1 MKFKDTL
8 LKIKKEG
15 LLDCIVDESH
25 SYDSV
30 DKSKLRSSI
39 ENEIDFLISL
49 ELCSSSIESIVCIRS
64 LKEELKMDENRH
76 YIIESD
82 VKYHKTYNVY
92 AVHNNNLYS
101 ILFMD
106 LRKII
111 GADILDSC
119 IERYGFVTVMAS
131 ILHKL
136 SNSGYAYS
144 QRKEEINNALKITE
158 KEILDQSENFI
169 SFDDFSESLGFS
181 ERSQEEIEFV
191 QKVHKHVFNELE
203 KEKRILGL
211 NI

>member
-1 MKFKDTL
+1 MKFKEAL
-8 LKIKKEG
+8 LKIKEEG
-15 LLDCIVDESH
+15 LLDRIVDESND
-25 SYDSV
+25 YEV
-30 DKSKLRSSI
+30 CSSI
-39 ENEIDFLISL
+39 EKEIDSLLSL
-49 ELCSSSIESIVCIRS
+49 EPCSSPIESIVCVRF
-64 LKEELKMDENRH
+64 LKDELQMDENRH
-76 YIIESD
+76 YIIEPD
-82 VKYHKTYNVY
+82 VKYHVTYNVY

-119 IERYGFVTVMAS
+119 IERYGFVTVMVS
-131 ILHKL
+131 ILHEL

-144 QRKEEINNALKITE
+144 QRKEEINNALKFTE

-169 SFDDFSESLGFS
+169 SLDDFSKSLGFS

-191 QKVHKHVFNELE
+191 QKVHEHVFNELE

>member
-1 MKFKDTL
+1 MNFKDAL

-15 LLDCIVDESH
+15 LLDCIVDESND
-25 SYDSV
+25 YEV
-30 DKSKLRSSI
+30 CSSI
-39 ENEIDFLISL
+39 EKEIDSLLSL
-49 ELCSSSIESIVCIRS
+49 EPQSSSIEHIVCVRF
-64 LKEELKMDENRH
+64 LKDELQMDENRH

-131 ILHKL
+131 ILHEL

-191 QKVHKHVFNELE
+191 QKVHKHVFSEFE
-203 KEKRILGL
+203 KE
-211 NI
+211 NEF

>member
-1 MKFKDTL
+1 MKFKDAL

-15 LLDCIVDESH
+15 LLDRIVDESND
-25 SYDSV
+25 YEV
-30 DKSKLRSSI
+30 CSSI
-39 ENEIDFLISL
+39 EKEIELLLSL
-49 ELCSSSIESIVCIRS
+49 EPQSSSSEHIVCVRFF
-64 LKEELKMDENRH
+64 KDELQMDENRH
-76 YIIESD
+76 YIIEPD
-82 VKYHKTYNVY
+82 VKYHVTYNVY

-106 LRKII
+106 LRKIV
-111 GADILDSC
+111 GTDILDSC

-131 ILHKL
+131 ILHEL

-191 QKVHKHVFNELE
+191 QKVHKHVFSEFE

>member
-1 MKFKDTL
+1 MKFKDAL

-15 LLDCIVDESH
+15 LLDCIVDESND
-25 SYDSV
+25 YEV
-30 DKSKLRSSI
+30 CSSI
-39 ENEIDFLISL
+39 EKEIDSLLSL
-49 ELCSSSIESIVCIRS
+49 EPCSSSIESIVCIRS

-82 VKYHKTYNVY
+82 VKYHVTYNVY

-131 ILHKL
+131 ILHEL

-203 KEKRILGL
+203 KEKEF
-211 NI
+211 

>member
-1 MKFKDTL
+1 MKFKDAL

-15 LLDCIVDESH
+15 LLDCIVDESND
-25 SYDSV
+25 YEV
-30 DKSKLRSSI
+30 CSSI
-39 ENEIDFLISL
+39 EKEIDLLLSL
-49 ELCSSSIESIVCIRS
+49 EPQSSSIEHIVCVRF
-64 LKEELKMDENRH
+64 LKDELQMDENRH
-76 YIIESD
+76 YIIEPD
-82 VKYHKTYNVY
+82 VKYHVTYNVY

-131 ILHKL
+131 ILHEL

-169 SFDDFSESLGFS
+169 SLDDFSKSLGFS

-191 QKVHKHVFNELE
+191 QKAHQHVFNELE

>member
-1 MKFKDTL
+1 MKFKDAL

-15 LLDCIVDESH
+15 LLDCIVDESND
-25 SYDSV
+25 YEV
-30 DKSKLRSSI
+30 CSSI
-39 ENEIDFLISL
+39 EKEIDSL
-49 ELCSSSIESIVCIRS
+49 LSLDPQPSSIEHIVCVRF
-64 LKEELKMDENRH
+64 LKDELQMDENRH
-76 YIIESD
+76 YIIEPD
-82 VKYHKTYNVY
+82 VKYHVTYNVY

-131 ILHKL
+131 ILHEL

-181 ERSQEEIEFV
+181 ERSQEEIEIV
-191 QKVHKHVFNELE
+191 QKVHKHVFSEFE

>member
-1 MKFKDTL
+1 MKFKDAL

-15 LLDCIVDESH
+15 LLDCIVDESND
-25 SYDSV
+25 YEV
-30 DKSKLRSSI
+30 CSSI
-39 ENEIDFLISL
+39 EKEIDSLLSL
-49 ELCSSSIESIVCIRS
+49 EPCSSPIESIVCIRFF
-64 LKEELKMDENRH
+64 KDELQMDENRH
-76 YIIESD
+76 YIIEQD
-82 VKYHKTYNVY
+82 VKYHVTYNVY

-119 IERYGFVTVMAS
+119 IERYGFVTVIS
-131 ILHKL
+131 IILYEL
-136 SNSGYAYS
+136 SYGYS
-144 QRKEEINNALKITE
+144 QCKEEINNALKITE

-191 QKVHKHVFNELE
+191 QKAHQHVFNELE

-211 NI
+211 NM

>member
-1 MKFKDTL
+1 MKFKDAL

-15 LLDCIVDESH
+15 LLDCIVDESND
-25 SYDSV
+25 YEV
-30 DKSKLRSSI
+30 CSSI
-39 ENEIDFLISL
+39 EKEIDSL
-49 ELCSSSIESIVCIRS
+49 LSLDPQSSSIEHIVCVRFF
-64 LKEELKMDENRH
+64 KDELQMDENRH
-76 YIIESD
+76 YIIEPD
-82 VKYHKTYNVY
+82 VKYHVTYNVY

-131 ILHKL
+131 IFHEL

-169 SFDDFSESLGFS
+169 SFDDFSKSLGFS

-191 QKVHKHVFNELE
+191 QKVHEHVFNELE

-211 NI
+211 NM

>member
-1 MKFKDTL
+1 MKFKDAL

-15 LLDCIVDESH
+15 LLDCIVEESND
-25 SYDSV
+25 YEV
-30 DKSKLRSSI
+30 CSSI
-39 ENEIDFLISL
+39 EKEIDLLLSL
-49 ELCSSSIESIVCIRS
+49 EPQSSSIESIVCVRF
-64 LKEELKMDENRH
+64 LKDELQMDENRH
-76 YIIESD
+76 YIIEPD
-82 VKYHKTYNVY
+82 VKYHVTYNVY
-92 AVHNNNLYS
+92 AVHNNNNNLYS

-131 ILHKL
+131 ILHEL

>member
-1 MKFKDTL
+1 MKFKDAL

-15 LLDCIVDESH
+15 LLDCIVDESND
-25 SYDSV
+25 YEV
-30 DKSKLRSSI
+30 CSSI
-39 ENEIDFLISL
+39 EKEIDLLLSL
-49 ELCSSSIESIVCIRS
+49 EPQSSSIESIVCVRF
-64 LKEELKMDENRH
+64 LKDELQMDENRH
-76 YIIESD
+76 YIIEPD
-82 VKYHKTYNVY
+82 VKYHVTYNVY
-92 AVHNNNLYS
+92 AVHNNNNLYS

-131 ILHKL
+131 ILHEL

>member
-1 MKFKDTL
+1 MKFKDAL

-15 LLDCIVDESH
+15 LLDCIVDESND
-25 SYDSV
+25 YEV
-30 DKSKLRSSI
+30 CSSI
-39 ENEIDFLISL
+39 EKEIDSL
-49 ELCSSSIESIVCIRS
+49 LSLDPQSSSIEHIVCVRF
-64 LKEELKMDENRH
+64 LKDELQMDVNRH
-76 YIIESD
+76 YIIEPD
-82 VKYHKTYNVY
+82 VKYHVTYNVY

-131 ILHKL
+131 ILHEL

-191 QKVHKHVFNELE
+191 QKVHKHVFSEFE

>member
-1 MKFKDTL
+1 MKFKDAL

-15 LLDCIVDESH
+15 LLDCIVDESND
-25 SYDSV
+25 YEV
-30 DKSKLRSSI
+30 CSSI
-39 ENEIDFLISL
+39 EKEIDSLLSL
-49 ELCSSSIESIVCIRS
+49 EPCSSSIESIVCIRS

-82 VKYHKTYNVY
+82 VKYHVTYNVY

-131 ILHKL
+131 ILHEL

>member
-1 MKFKDTL
+1 MKFKDAL

-15 LLDCIVDESH
+15 LLDCIVDESND
-25 SYDSV
+25 YEV
-30 DKSKLRSSI
+30 CSSI
-39 ENEIDFLISL
+39 EKEIDSL
-49 ELCSSSIESIVCIRS
+49 LSLDPQSSSIEHIVCVRF
-64 LKEELKMDENRH
+64 LKDELQMDENRH
-76 YIIESD
+76 YIIEPD
-82 VKYHKTYNVY
+82 VKYHVTYNVY

-131 ILHKL
+131 ILHEL

-191 QKVHKHVFNELE
+191 QKVHKHVFSEFE
-203 KEKRILGL
+203 KKKEF
-211 NI
+211 

>member
-1 MKFKDTL
+1 MKFKDAL

-49 ELCSSSIESIVCIRS
+49 EPCSSSIESIVCIRS

-76 YIIESD
+76 YKIESD
-82 VKYHKTYNVY
+82 VKYHVTYNVY
-92 AVHNNNLYS
+92 AVHNNNLHS

-106 LRKII
+106 LRKIV
-111 GADILDSC
+111 GTDILDSC

-131 ILHKL
+131 ILHEL

-158 KEILDQSENFI
+158 KEILDSSESFI

-191 QKVHKHVFNELE
+191 QKVHKHVFSEFE

-211 NI
+211 NM

>member
-1 MKFKDTL
+1 MKFKDAL

-15 LLDCIVDESH
+15 LLDCIVDESND
-25 SYDSV
+25 YEV
-30 DKSKLRSSI
+30 CSSI
-39 ENEIDFLISL
+39 EKEIDSLLSL
-49 ELCSSSIESIVCIRS
+49 EPQSSSIESIVCIRS

-131 ILHKL
+131 ILHEL

-191 QKVHKHVFNELE
+191 QKVHKHVFSEFE

>member
-1 MKFKDTL
+1 MKFKDAL

-15 LLDCIVDESH
+15 LLDCIVDESND
-25 SYDSV
+25 YEV
-30 DKSKLRSSI
+30 CSSI
-39 ENEIDFLISL
+39 EKEIDSLLSL
-49 ELCSSSIESIVCIRS
+49 EPCSSPIESIVCIRFF
-64 LKEELKMDENRH
+64 KDELQMDENRH
-76 YIIESD
+76 YIIEQD
-82 VKYHKTYNVY
+82 VKYHVTYNVY

-119 IERYGFVTVMAS
+119 IERYGFVTVIS
-131 ILHKL
+131 RILYEL
-136 SNSGYAYS
+136 SYGYS
-144 QRKEEINNALKITE
+144 QCKEEINNALKITE

-191 QKVHKHVFNELE
+191 QKAHQHVFN
-203 KEKRILGL
+203 L
-211 NI
+211 NFVKNV

>member
-1 MKFKDTL
+1 MKFKDAL

-15 LLDCIVDESH
+15 LLDCIVDESND
-25 SYDSV
+25 YEV
-30 DKSKLRSSI
+30 CSSI
-39 ENEIDFLISL
+39 EKEIDSLLSL
-49 ELCSSSIESIVCIRS
+49 EPQSSSIEYIVCVRF
-64 LKEELKMDENRH
+64 LKDELQMDENRH
-76 YIIESD
+76 YIIEPD

-131 ILHKL
+131 ILHEL

-191 QKVHKHVFNELE
+191 QKVHKHVFSEFE

>member
-1 MKFKDTL
+1 MKFKDAL

-15 LLDCIVDESH
+15 LLDCIVDESND
-25 SYDSV
+25 YEV
-30 DKSKLRSSI
+30 CSSI
-39 ENEIDFLISL
+39 EKEIDSL
-49 ELCSSSIESIVCIRS
+49 LSLDPQSSSIEHIVCVRF
-64 LKEELKMDENRH
+64 LKDELQMDENRH
-76 YIIESD
+76 YIIEPD
-82 VKYHKTYNVY
+82 VKYHVTYNVY

-106 LRKII
+106 LRKIV

-131 ILHKL
+131 ILHEL

-191 QKVHKHVFNELE
+191 QKVHKHVFSEFE

>member
-1 MKFKDTL
+1 MKFKDAL

-15 LLDCIVDESH
+15 LLDCIVDESND
-25 SYDSV
+25 YEV
-30 DKSKLRSSI
+30 CSSI
-39 ENEIDFLISL
+39 EKEIDLLLSL
-49 ELCSSSIESIVCIRS
+49 EPQSSSIESIVCVRF
-64 LKEELKMDENRH
+64 LKDELQMDENRH
-76 YIIESD
+76 YIIEPD
-82 VKYHKTYNVY
+82 VKYHVTYNVY

-131 ILHKL
+131 ILHEL

-144 QRKEEINNALKITE
+144 QRKEEINNALKIAE

>member
-1 MKFKDTL
+1 MKFKDAL

-15 LLDCIVDESH
+15 LLDCIVDESND
-25 SYDSV
+25 YEV
-30 DKSKLRSSI
+30 CSSI
-39 ENEIDFLISL
+39 EKEIDSLLSL
-49 ELCSSSIESIVCIRS
+49 EPQSSFIEHIVCVRF
-64 LKEELKMDENRH
+64 LKDELQMDENRH

-82 VKYHKTYNVY
+82 VKYHVTYNVY
-92 AVHNNNLYS
+92 AVHNNNLHS
-101 ILFMD
+101 TLFMD
-106 LRKII
+106 LRKIV
-111 GADILDSC
+111 GTDILDSC

-131 ILHKL
+131 ILHEL

-158 KEILDQSENFI
+158 KEILDQSESFI

-191 QKVHKHVFNELE
+191 QKAHQHVFNELE

-211 NI
+211 NM

>member
-1 MKFKDTL
+1 MNFKDAL

-15 LLDCIVDESH
+15 LLDCIVDESND
-25 SYDSV
+25 YEV
-30 DKSKLRSSI
+30 CSSI
-39 ENEIDFLISL
+39 EKEIDSLLSL
-49 ELCSSSIESIVCIRS
+49 EPCSSPIESIVCIRFF
-64 LKEELKMDENRH
+64 KDELQMDENRH
-76 YIIESD
+76 YIIEQD
-82 VKYHKTYNVY
+82 VKYHVTYNVY
-92 AVHNNNLYS
+92 AVHNNNLHS

-106 LRKII
+106 LRKIV
-111 GADILDSC
+111 GTDILDSC

-131 ILHKL
+131 ILHEL

-158 KEILDQSENFI
+158 KEIFDQSENFI

-181 ERSQEEIEFV
+181 ERSQKEIEFV
-191 QKVHKHVFNELE
+191 QKVHKHVFSEFE

>member
-1 MKFKDTL
+1 MNFKDAL

-15 LLDCIVDESH
+15 LLDCIVDESND
-25 SYDSV
+25 YEV
-30 DKSKLRSSI
+30 CSSI
-39 ENEIDFLISL
+39 EKEIDLLLSL
-49 ELCSSSIESIVCIRS
+49 EPQSSSIEHIVCVRF
-64 LKEELKMDENRH
+64 LKDELQMDENRH
-76 YIIESD
+76 YIIEPD
-82 VKYHKTYNVY
+82 VKYHVTYNVY

-131 ILHKL
+131 ILHEL

-169 SFDDFSESLGFS
+169 SLDDFSKSLGFS

-191 QKVHKHVFNELE
+191 QKAHQHVFNELE